1 MYPKFASSVA
11 RFILLPMWLT
21 NWTRIFHS
29 IKHLAGFFSWG
40 QHHTQVITFS
50 LCQITRQ
57 TRIDP
62 SLASSTRAV
71 WILYLYIAGVFFC
84 FFFNMFFL
92 YLEWL
97 TLELQASST
106 AGMDMHSSPI
116 SHISDI
122 DVAVLCINS
131 RFLTFGREKKV
142 CCVEAFTSKTSSH
155 PNVLN

>member
-21 NWTRIFHS
+21 NWTLIFHS

-71 WILYLYIAGVFFC
+71 WILYLYIAGVFFG

-97 TLELQASST
+97 TLALQASST

-122 DVAVLCINS
+122 DVAVFCINS